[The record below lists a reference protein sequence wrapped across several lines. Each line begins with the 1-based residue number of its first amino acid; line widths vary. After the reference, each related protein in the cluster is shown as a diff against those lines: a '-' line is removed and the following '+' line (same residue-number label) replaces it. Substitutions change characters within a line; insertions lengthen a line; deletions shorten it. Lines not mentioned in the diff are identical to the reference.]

1 MIDMS
6 WLDVLTAHIEK
17 AKDGDSITVRSEA
30 AKELAERARLRM
42 CPEKKIIF
50 EVKENDQWNQ

>member
-1 MIDMS
+1 MN
-6 WLDVLTAHIEK
+6 WLKKLAISIEK
-17 AKDGDSITVRSEA
+17 AKDEDVIIVHSEA

-50 EVKENDQWNQ
+50 EVGNEQNLRQRS